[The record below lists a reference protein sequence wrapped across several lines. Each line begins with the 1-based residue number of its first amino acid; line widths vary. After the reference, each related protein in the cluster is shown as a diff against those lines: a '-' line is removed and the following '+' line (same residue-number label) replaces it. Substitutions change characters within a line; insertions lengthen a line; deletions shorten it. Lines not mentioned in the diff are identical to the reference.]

1 MQVTLIGT
9 GCPPPDRKRMGPS
22 ILVEVEDHKLLFDC
36 GRGAS
41 IGLRE
46 HGLRLVDITAIFLTH
61 LHPDHIVGLPDLWL
75 SSYHRAGFGGRSGKI
90 NVYGPVGTRNMTHGL
105 EEAYRDVV
113 KQWGIEAFNPGFNTL
128 EFSDEGV
135 VFSDGNLVVSAF
147 KVKHSPGSG
156 LDPYGFKIR
165 YGESSVVLSGDTGYS
180 ENLCRNAAGADLLVL
195 ELFVPSPGMIE
206 DKALFERL
214 KVSHT
219 VSETAIRIL
228 NETKPRET
236 VFIHLDPSLPSK
248 DKVRSLIEAGYS
260 GLFHIGEDLMTFKV
274 L

>member
-1 MQVTLIGT
+1 
-9 GCPPPDRKRMGPS
+9 MGPS

-46 HGLRLVDITAIFLTH
+46 YGLRLGEVTGVFLTH

-75 SSYHRAGFGGRSGKI
+75 SSYHRAGFGGRTGKI
-90 NVYGPVGTRNMTHGL
+90 PVFGPVGTRNMTDRL
-105 EEAYRDVV
+105 EEAYIDVV
-113 KQWGIEAFNPGFNTL
+113 KQWGIEHFNPGFNTL
-128 EFSDEGV
+128 EFSDEDV
-135 VFSDGNLVVSAF
+135 VFCDGDLAVSAF
-147 KVKHSPGSG
+147 KVMHSPGSG
-156 LDPYGFKIR
+156 LDPYGFKIV
-165 YGESSVVLSGDTGYS
+165 YSESTVIISGDTGYS

-206 DKALFERL
+206 DKSLFERL

-219 VSETAIRIL
+219 VPEIAIRIL
-228 NETKPRET
+228 NEANPKET

-248 DKVRSLIEAGYS
+248 DKVRSLIEDGYS
-260 GLFHIGEDLMTFKV
+260 GVFHIGEDLMTFKIQCYSE
-274 L
+274 